1 MELAILLAATTVIF
15 FFFKKNRQQVKVK
28 QRASFKVI
36 ADSLTSK
43 ESESLSAYEHYF
55 DCRHPEQVKEGLQ
68 RKGLITPV
76 DNEPNGKF
84 AITPLGYSV
93 ARMKGL
99 LSGGNYVCPVS
110 PPKAIRAK

>member
-1 MELAILLAATTVIF
+1 MELAFLLAATTVIF
-15 FFFKKNRQQVKVK
+15 LFFKNRQKVK
-28 QRASFKVI
+28 IKQKISFKVI

-55 DCRHPEQVKEGLQ
+55 DCRHPKQVKEGLQ

-76 DNEPNGKF
+76 DNDPNGKF

-110 PPKAIRAK
+110 PPKAIREK